1 LNRRSSELS
10 IFGAL
15 VCAQTFL
22 GAFPVAAKVAL
33 ESIPPLPFALF
44 RVAGASV
51 VLWAIRPILPRDK
64 IDREDLPRLAL
75 LAFLGVAF
83 NQILY
88 IEGLSLST
96 AINASVLM
104 TTIPVLTL
112 GIAIIAGREGAS
124 TRKLLGCVLGLA
136 GALTILDV
144 TRFDLRSRLFLGDA
158 MLLTNA
164 TAYSTYLVLSRDLL
178 RKYSAPTFIRITFSM
193 GAIPILAFAAAPLAK
208 MSFARV
214 TPTAWACMAAV
225 ILFPSVIGY
234 VLNAWALAR
243 THASRVALFVTLQ
256 PFVATTLAVFWL
268 SEEPSARAATA
279 AALIFAGLLVS
290 RPPLPRRSP

>member
-1 LNRRSSELS
+1 LTRRSSELS
-10 IFGAL
+10 IFAAL
-15 VCAQTFL
+15 FCAQTFL
-22 GAFPVAAKVAL
+22 GAFPVVAKVAL

-51 VLWAIRPILPRDK
+51 LLWAIHPMLPGEK
-64 IDREDLPRLAL
+64 IDRADLPRLAL

-112 GIAIIAGREGAS
+112 AIAIVAGRERAGAG
-124 TRKLLGCVLGLA
+124 KVIGCVLGLA
-136 GALTILDV
+136 GALTIVDIL
-144 TRFDLRSRLFLGDA
+144 RFDVRSRLFLGDA

-178 RKYSAPTFIRITFSM
+178 RKYSAATFIRVTFSM
-193 GAIPILAFAAAPLAK
+193 GALPILAFAAAPLSR

-214 TPTAWACMAAV
+214 TPTAWVCMAAV
-225 ILFPSVIGY
+225 IVFPSVIGY

-256 PFVATTLAVFWL
+256 PFVATTLAVLWL
-268 SEEPSARAATA
+268 SEEPSARTAVA

-290 RPPLPRRSP
+290 RPPLPRRAP

>member
-1 LNRRSSELS
+1 LTRRSSELS

-15 VCAQTFL
+15 FCAQSFL
-22 GAFPVAAKVAL
+22 GAFPVIAKMAL
-33 ESIPPLPFALF
+33 ASIPPLPFALF
-44 RVAGASV
+44 RVVGASLA
-51 VLWAIRPILPRDK
+51 LWAVRPLLPQERV
-64 IDREDLPRLAL
+64 DRADLPRLAL
-75 LAFLGVAF
+75 LALLGVAF

-104 TTIPVLTL
+104 TTIPILTL
-112 GIAIIAGREGAS
+112 GIAIVAGREGAGG
-124 TRKLLGCVLGLA
+124 RKLAGCALGLA
-136 GALTILDV
+136 GALTILDI

-178 RKYSAPTFIRITFSM
+178 RKYSATTFIRVTFSM
-193 GAIPILAFAAAPLAK
+193 GAVPIFAFAAAPLAR
-208 MSFARV
+208 MSLSRV

-225 ILFPSVIGY
+225 ILFPSVLGY

-243 THASRVALFVTLQ
+243 THASRVALFVTMQ
-256 PFVATTLAVFWL
+256 PFVATSLAVVWL
-268 SEEPSARAATA
+268 AEEPSARTAVA

-290 RPPLPRRSP
+290 RPPLPRRAP